1 MTKKL
6 DEFNGLVYRLVER
19 SLGEMNTQV
28 DPLTVQQVTSLEKLN
43 KIIEV
48 LMSRERERG
57 EFTEYREKT
66 TQELLE
72 LLEDE
77 EEAD

>member
-1 MTKKL
+1 MSSKL
-6 DEFNGLVYRLVER
+6 EDFNKMIYLLVER
-19 SLGEMNTQV
+19 SLGEMNTQA
-28 DPLTVQQVTSLEKLN
+28 DPLTVQQVTSLEKIN

-48 LMSRERERG
+48 LMSREKERG
-57 EFTEYREKT
+57 EFTEFREKS

-77 EEAD
+77 EETD